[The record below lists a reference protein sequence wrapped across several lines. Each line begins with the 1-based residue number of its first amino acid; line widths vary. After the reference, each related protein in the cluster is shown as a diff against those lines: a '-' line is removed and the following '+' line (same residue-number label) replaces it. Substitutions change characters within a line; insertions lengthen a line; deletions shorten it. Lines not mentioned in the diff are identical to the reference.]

1 LKRKA
6 LENEKED
13 EYENDCRGAA
23 SPSASPRLCVRH
35 PPSARL
41 EIGVWESGRAGRRD
55 SACQIPVVGNGADV
69 KWSFRVATV
78 AGIEVRI
85 HATFVLLLG
94 FYAWMGYLG
103 GQWEGAQASVIF
115 MLLLFLCVLLHEFG
129 HAFAA
134 RVFGIRT
141 PDITLLPIG
150 GLARLEKMPSS
161 PWQEFVI
168 AVAGP
173 AVNVVI
179 VAVLVLVTGE
189 PLQGRGL
196 LQLSGSESLVVALLK
211 VNCLLIAFNMIPAFP
226 MDGGRVLRALLATRL
241 RHSLATLVAAR
252 IGQGIAVVFA
262 LAGLGGFAGLASNP
276 MLLIIGFFVF
286 LGAQQELIYAKMRE
300 VARKFRVGE
309 IMETRYE
316 TLPDSLP
323 LSELS
328 SLLLG
333 SNQNV
338 FPLVDRELEFRG
350 FAERNELLEAA
361 RNLPGETPV
370 SELGKKVETLH
381 TETPLEEALEIM
393 QKTQQPLL
401 PVVNGGGQLVGLVD
415 VDQLVE
421 LARGGHS

>member
-1 LKRKA
+1 MEAA
-6 LENEKED
+6 L
-13 EYENDCRGAA
+13 RGG
-23 SPSASPRLCVRH
+23 PSSHSGSFPLRRVRG
-35 PPSARL
+35 SR
-41 EIGVWESGRAGRRD
+41 IGGGEPGRPAGRRN
-55 SACQIPVVGNGADV
+55 SSCQISVVRNGAGV

-94 FYAWMGYLG
+94 FYAWMGFLG
-103 GQWEGAQASVIF
+103 GDWAGAQASVVF

-134 RVFGIRT
+134 RAFGIRT

-161 PWQEFVI
+161 PWQELVI

-179 VAVLVLVTGE
+179 VAGLVLITGE
-189 PLQGRGL
+189 PLQGDRL
-196 LQLSGSESLVVALLK
+196 LQLSGHEPLVVALLK
-211 VNCLLIAFNMIPAFP
+211 VNCLLIAFNMLPAFP

-252 IGQGIAVVFA
+252 VGQGIAVVFA

-286 LGAQQELIYAKMRE
+286 MGAQQELIYAKMRE
-300 VARKFRVGE
+300 AARRFRVGE
-309 IMETRYE
+309 IMETRYD
-316 TLPDSLP
+316 TLLDSLP
-323 LSELS
+323 LGELS
-328 SLLLG
+328 AILLG

-338 FPLVDRELEFRG
+338 FPLVNEDLAFCG
-350 FAERNELLEAA
+350 LAERDELLEAA
-361 RNLPGETPV
+361 RNSPRETPV
-370 SELGKKVETLH
+370 RGLGKKVETLH
-381 TETPLEEALEIM
+381 PDTSLEEALEIM

-401 PVVNGGGQLVGLVD
+401 PVVNGGGQLIGLVD

-421 LARGGHS
+421 LSRGKNS

>member
-1 LKRKA
+1 M
-6 LENEKED
+6 D
-13 EYENDCRGAA
+13 F
-23 SPSASPRLCVRH
+23 S
-35 PPSARL
+35 
-41 EIGVWESGRAGRRD
+41 GV
-55 SACQIPVVGNGADV
+55 SACQFPGLGNGADV

-78 AGIEVRI
+78 AGIQVRI

-94 FYAWMGYLG
+94 YYAWIGYLD

-134 RVFGIRT
+134 RAFGIRT

-150 GLARLEKMPSS
+150 GLARLERMPTS
-161 PWQEFVI
+161 PWQELVI

-179 VAVLVLVTGE
+179 VA
-189 PLQGRGL
+189 GL
-196 LQLSGSESLVVALLK
+196 LLFTGGGIPWDHLLYISPVDGLAMGLLK
-211 VNCLLIAFNMIPAFP
+211 LNCLLIAFNMIPAFP

-241 RHSLATLVAAR
+241 RHSLATLIAAR
-252 IGQGIAVVFA
+252 VGQGIAVLFVLAA
-262 LAGLGGFAGLASNP
+262 LRGNP
-276 MLLIIGFFVF
+276 MLMIIGFFVF

-300 VARKFRVGE
+300 AARRFRVGE

-316 TLPDSLP
+316 TIPESLP
-323 LSELS
+323 LGELS
-328 SLLLG
+328 SVLLG
-333 SNQNV
+333 SNQNT
-338 FPLVDRELEFRG
+338 FPVVGGDLEFRG
-350 FAERNELLEAA
+350 FAERSELLEAA
-361 RNLPGETPV
+361 RGRPAETTV
-370 SELGKKVETLH
+370 GELGKKVETLR
-381 TETPLEEALEIM
+381 TETALEDALETM

-421 LARGGHS
+421 LARGAKSV